1 MSELIFGKKI
11 LKWTRTN
18 VSRKKLL
25 RWKRYNKRT
34 KNIRRKARKE
44 NTSVDKCALN
54 ILQRLFLKY
63 PNHTKRVCKN
73 YALFHRI
80 RKHSIIVV
88 SELGFGYKECVYREA
103 LTRRLIDDGFIV
115 TSEVTTPIISSGH
128 YLSNVADKVDIL
140 VDDSVVLELK
150 TANKILQKHID
161 QLHRYFRGNPR
172 RKVGM
177 VICFKDASSLIPC
190 KPVMFRTLLVRD

>member
-1 MSELIFGKKI
+1 MISDSIE
-11 LKWTRTN
+11 
-18 VSRKKLL
+18 KL
-25 RWKRYNKRT
+25 YNKRT
-34 KNIRRKARKE
+34 KNIRMKAE
-44 NTSVDKCALN
+44 EEGISMEECAVN
-54 ILQRLFLKY
+54 ILRKLFLKY
-63 PNHTKRVCKN
+63 PNHTKRVCKH
-73 YALFHRI
+73 YGLFHRI

-115 TSEVTTPIISSGH
+115 TAEVTTPIISSGY

-140 VDDSVVLELK
+140 VDDSIVLELK
-150 TANKILQKHID
+150 TASKILQKHVD

-177 VICFKDASSLIPC
+177 VICFKDASSSKPC